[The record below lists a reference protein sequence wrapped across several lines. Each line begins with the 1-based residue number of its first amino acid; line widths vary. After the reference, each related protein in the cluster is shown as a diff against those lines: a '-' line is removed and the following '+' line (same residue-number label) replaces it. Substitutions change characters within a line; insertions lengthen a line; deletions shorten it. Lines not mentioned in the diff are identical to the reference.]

1 MGAKYPKKIMKFTS
15 LRLPEIMIIE
25 PKIFMD
31 DRGIFYETYNET
43 IFKENV
49 SNFFTYF
56 VQDNYSQSNA
66 GTIRGL
72 HYQEKPYDQ
81 GKIISVNSGKIFDVA
96 VDIRRNSKTYGQYV
110 SEILSSSNKK
120 QIWIP
125 SGFAHGFMALEDDTR
140 FTYAV
145 DNYWDRDSERCLKW
159 DDKTVGIEW
168 PELDCYSVSDK
179 DKVACSFKDLKTS
192 FKY

>member
-1 MGAKYPKKIMKFTS
+1 MKFTS

-25 PKIFMD
+25 PKIFID

-125 SGFAHGFMALEDDTR
+125 SGFAHGFMALEDNVEVSYKVTNFYSKPHER
-140 FTYAV
+140 IV
-145 DNYWDRDSERCLKW
+145 NYKDPF
-159 DDKTVGIEW
+159 INIQW
-168 PELDCYSVSDK
+168 PKHEKEYYLSK
-179 DKVACSFKDLKTS
+179 KDLNAPFLDSK
-192 FKY
+192 